1 MWFENNQLINGRTP
15 VPKKGRDSTR
25 YTKKSPIFMM
35 GLLESST
42 GVAGAA
48 ISNEY

>member
-1 MWFENNQLINGRTP
+1 MWFENNQLLNGGTP

-35 GLLESST
+35 GLLES
-42 GVAGAA
+42 GVGDAGPA
-48 ISNEY
+48 ISIGC